1 MIIAVKTL
9 VNTGAISMPPKGS
22 RFWILAKELTH
33 LEPII
38 PREDIVYTVCAPHD
52 FLVPEGVTLVQAT
65 VAGAGYGGSGFGGMI
80 QVLIPTIPG
89 ETLRTWLGGQPDFA
103 GGGFYVGGCHGGG
116 FGVPTVR
123 DGYGGSGFSE
133 IRRAP
138 YDRASTLVVAGG
150 GGGIGDVQAAT
161 AGGTPAPG
169 GHGGWPTG
177 TDGTGSSHPFNP
189 YGQGGLTGTQT
200 TDGAGGVMYIFPTN
214 QQGGD
219 GYIDATAADIGHG
232 GNGYGVTTHF
242 DIGGGGGGGGWHGG
256 GGGGQ
261 GAGGG
266 GGSSYFNPAHGVIM
280 VANQT
285 GANNGFGYIQLAY

>member
-65 VAGAGYGGSGFGGMI
+65 VAGAGYTGAGLGGVI

-89 ETLRTWLGGQPDFA
+89 ETLRTWLGSPPDFA
-103 GGGFYVGGCHGGG
+103 SGGQFVGGCHGGG
-116 FGVPTVR
+116 FGVDTVR
-123 DGYGGSGFSE
+123 DGYAGSGFSE

-150 GGGIGDVQAAT
+150 GGGIGDVQSAT
-161 AGGTPAPG
+161 NGGTPSPG
-169 GHGGWPTG
+169 GNGGWPAG
-177 TDGTGSSHPFNP
+177 TNGRDASFGFSP
-189 YGQGGLTGTQT
+189 YGQGGTAGTQT
-200 TDGAGGVMYIFPTN
+200 TDGVGGLQFSGAP
-214 QQGGD
+214 QGGNA
-219 GYIDATAADIGHG
+219 YIDTAAGDIGHG
-232 GNGYGVTTHF
+232 GVAYGVPTNF

-266 GGSSYFNPAHGVIM
+266 GGSSYFNTAHGVIM